1 MPFGY
6 NGKILRV
13 YLSRK
18 GIRVEEPDKY
28 FYRTYGGGAC
38 LGAYYLLKEMGPGVD
53 PFSSDNIIVFAG
65 SVVNGAPIPG
75 FARSAI
81 VFKSPRDGGKD
92 CQKGKNW

>member
-6 NGKILRV
+6 NGKILWV
-13 YLSRK
+13 DLYRK
-18 GIRVEEPDKY
+18 GIAVEEPDEH

-38 LGAYYLLKEMGPGVD
+38 LGAYYLLKKMGPGVH
-53 PFSSDNIIVFAG
+53 PFSCDNIIVFAG

-81 VFKSPRDGGKD
+81 AFKSPRDGGKD
-92 CQKGKNW
+92 CQKGRN